1 MLSNVKHVSTSFY
14 GDGCSRKRV
23 HPSSVGRTCPA
34 TMSASEESVRLRE
47 IVNEFRPS
55 KFTPSGF
62 AQNCHWQTII
72 GTGALKA
79 RFFGPPQRT
88 FEVTTERFNTLDG
101 DFFDV
106 EYTEGFDAPDAV
118 RSVIILH
125 GLESTTKGSLVTSY
139 TQSFLKKGFSC
150 CLVSFRSCNGEE
162 NL

>member
-1 MLSNVKHVSTSFY
+1 MKCLHAMLRILCAVITFLGLSLSLQVYPQTMESTS
-14 GDGCSRKRV
+14 
-23 HPSSVGRTCPA
+23 HPTLSHK
-34 TMSASEESVRLRE
+34 LKE
-47 IVNEFRPS
+47 IVHTFRPS
-55 KFTPSGF
+55 KFTPSGV
-62 AQNCHWQTII
+62 ARNCHWQTIV

-79 RFFGPPQRT
+79 KLFGPPERN
-88 FEVTTERFNTLDG
+88 FKVTTERFNTFDG

-106 EYTEGFDAPDAV
+106 EYTEGFDAANSD

-139 TQSFLKKGFSC
+139 AKSFLSKGFSC